1 MRPIAPRARALF
13 VAAFEVVQPNGLV
26 IIGRPL
32 PERCS
37 QNAFRHAPM
46 LRQSKAGRASSGPAL
61 PQAPFAYEAST
72 LTCNFKS
79 IAGISAGP
87 MDAHRIARA
96 LWWT

>member
-1 MRPIAPRARALF
+1 M
-13 VAAFEVVQPNGLV
+13 GLV
-26 IIGRPL
+26 IICLSAPRAVQ
-32 PERCS
+32 PERVPS
-37 QNAFRHAPM
+37 RADAPPVKSWSRL
-46 LRQSKAGRASSGPAL
+46 LRGPAL